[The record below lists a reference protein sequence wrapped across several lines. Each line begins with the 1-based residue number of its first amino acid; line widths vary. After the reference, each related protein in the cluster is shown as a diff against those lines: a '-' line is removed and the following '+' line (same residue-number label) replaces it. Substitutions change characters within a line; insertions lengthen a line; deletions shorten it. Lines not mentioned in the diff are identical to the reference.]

1 MGENLSF
8 QEEYLF
14 WRMAHYFISDLEYRI
29 VQLSKEQNEIWL
41 EKMEN
46 KEAQVIRLLRYNLD
60 WSNWMQK
67 DIELTAMNGERIRKQ
82 LAKSSMNVVNIYVT
96 PYPPVDDYEFR
107 ISEPFQFPSNGKT
120 KVQSIIFDRDHYE
133 QGFEKAQKIFHD
145 SFEFHLEESYTEN
158 DVDKLKLSAL
168 SIASNKAKEEK
179 SIFNQG
185 KPLFTYIFMIIQV
198 AVFLFLEAV
207 GSSTDT
213 STLIKYGAKFNP
225 LILEG
230 EWWRFF
236 TPIILHIGILHLL
249 MNTVSL
255 YYLGTIIEKIFG
267 KWRFLL
273 IYLIAGFGGSVASFI
288 FSPSISAG
296 ASGAIYG
303 LFGALLYFGVIYPQ
317 LFFRTMGFNLLLI
330 LGINLIFGFSL
341 PSIDMA
347 GHIGG
352 LIAGFL
358 AAGIVHFPKKKRLVL
373 QLVFLVITAGLFA
386 GLLKYGF
393 NEPERLMNDQ
403 SALMM
408 AQEYIETEKYEQAQ
422 NLLKDYSKDKEV
434 SAEVY
439 FLLSYAEINL
449 NEFTQAKEHLQ
460 LAIAKRSDFHEAYY
474 NLALIY
480 VDEKNYTEAKKSAEK
495 AVELKPEQADYQK
508 MLKEINKYIK

>member
-1 MGENLSF
+1 MSF

-14 WRMAHYFISDLEYRI
+14 WRLAHYFISDQEYRI

-82 LAKSSMNVVNIYVT
+82 LAKSSINVINFYVT
-96 PYPPVDDYEFR
+96 PHPPVDDYEFR
-107 ISEPFQFPSNGKT
+107 IKEPFQFPSNGKT
-120 KVQSIIFDRDHYE
+120 KVQSIIFDRAHYE
-133 QGFEKAQKIFHD
+133 QGFQKAEGIFHD
-145 SFEFHLEESYTEN
+145 SFAFSIEENYSEN
-158 DVDKLKLSAL
+158 DIDKIKLSAL
-168 SIASNKAKEEK
+168 SIASNKVKEEK
-179 SIFNQG
+179 NIFNQG
-185 KPLFTYIFMIIQV
+185 KPFFTYIFMIIQV

-236 TPIILHIGILHLL
+236 TPIILHIGLLHLL

-255 YYLGTIIEKIFG
+255 YYLGTVIERIFG

-273 IYLIAGFGGSVASFI
+273 IYLIAGFGGSIASFI
-288 FSPSISAG
+288 FSPAISAG

-303 LFGALLYFGVIYPQ
+303 LFGALLYFGAIYPK
-317 LFFRTMGFNLLLI
+317 LFFRTMGFNILLI
-330 LGINLIFGFSL
+330 LGINLIFGFSM
-341 PSIDMA
+341 PGIDMA

-358 AAGIVHFPKKKRLVL
+358 AAGIVHFPRKKKPAL
-373 QLVFLVITAGLFA
+373 QLLLLVITAGLFA
-386 GLLKYGF
+386 GLLKFGF
-393 NEPERLMNDQ
+393 NEPGRLLNEQ
-403 SALMM
+403 SALIM
-408 AQEYIETEKYEQAQ
+408 AQEYIEAEEYDQAQ
-422 NLLKDYSKDKEV
+422 NLLLDYSHDNNV

-439 FLLSYAEINL
+439 FLLSYAEIKL

-460 LAIAKRSDFHEAYY
+460 LAIDKRADFHEAYY

-480 VDEKNYTEAKKSAEK
+480 VDEKNYIEAKKCAEK
-495 AVELKPEQADYQK
+495 AVELMPEQTDYGNL
-508 MLKEINKYIK
+508 LKEINKYIK

>member
-1 MGENLSF
+1 MSF

-14 WRMAHYFISDLEYRI
+14 WRLTHYFISDQEYRI

-82 LAKSSMNVVNIYVT
+82 LAKSSINVINIYVT

-107 ISEPFQFPSNGKT
+107 IKEPFQFPSNGKT
-120 KVQSIIFDRDHYE
+120 KVQSIIFDRAHYE
-133 QGFEKAQKIFHD
+133 QGFQKAEGIFHD
-145 SFEFHLEESYTEN
+145 SFVFPIEESYSEN
-158 DVDKLKLSAL
+158 DIDKIKLSAL
-168 SIASNKAKEEK
+168 SIASNKVKEEK
-179 SIFNQG
+179 NIFNQG
-185 KPLFTYIFMIIQV
+185 KPFFTYMFMIIQV

-236 TPIILHIGILHLL
+236 TPIILHIGLLHLL

-255 YYLGTIIEKIFG
+255 YYLGTVIERIFG

-273 IYLIAGFGGSVASFI
+273 IYLIAGFGGSIASFI
-288 FSPSISAG
+288 FSPAISAG

-303 LFGALLYFGVIYPQ
+303 LFGALLYFGVIYPK
-317 LFFRTMGFNLLLI
+317 LFFRTMGFNILLI
-330 LGINLIFGFSL
+330 LGINLIFGFSM
-341 PSIDMA
+341 PGIDMA

-358 AAGIVHFPKKKRLVL
+358 AAGIVHFPRKKKLAL
-373 QLVFLVITAGLFA
+373 QLLLLAITAGLFA
-386 GLLKYGF
+386 GLLKFGF
-393 NEPERLMNDQ
+393 NEPGRLLNEQ
-403 SALMM
+403 TALIM
-408 AQEYIETEKYEQAQ
+408 AQEYIEADEYDQAQ
-422 NLLKDYSKDKEV
+422 NLLLDYSHDNNV

-439 FLLSYAEINL
+439 FLLSYAEIKL
-449 NEFTQAKEHLQ
+449 NEFSQAKEHLQ
-460 LAIAKRSDFHEAYY
+460 LAIDKRADFHEAYY

-480 VDEKNYTEAKKSAEK
+480 VDEKNYTEAKKCAEK
-495 AVELKPEQADYQK
+495 AVELKPEQTDYGNL
-508 MLKEINKYIK
+508 LKEINKYIK

>member
-1 MGENLSF
+1 MNF

-14 WRMAHYFISDLEYRI
+14 WRLAHYFISVQEYRI

-46 KEAQVIRLLRYNLD
+46 KEAQVIRLLLYNLD

-82 LAKSSMNVVNIYVT
+82 LSKSSMNVINMYVT

-107 ISEPFQFPSNGKT
+107 IREPFQFPSNGKT
-120 KVQSIIFDRDHYE
+120 RVQSIIFDRAHYE
-133 QGFEKAQKIFHD
+133 HGFQKAEGIFRD
-145 SFEFHLEESYTEN
+145 SFAFALEESYTEN

-168 SIASNKAKEEK
+168 SIASNKAKEETR
-179 SIFNQG
+179 IFNQG
-185 KPLFTYIFMIIQV
+185 KPFFTYMFMIIQV
-198 AVFLFLEAV
+198 AVFLFIESV

-236 TPIILHIGILHLL
+236 TPIILHIGVLHLL

-255 YYLGTIIEKIFG
+255 YYLGTIIERIFG

-273 IYLIAGFGGSVASFI
+273 IYLIAGFGGSIASFI

-303 LFGALLYFGVIYPQ
+303 LFGALLYFGVIFPK
-317 LFFRTMGFNLLLI
+317 LFFRTMGFNILII
-330 LGINLIFGFSL
+330 LGINLMFGFSM

-358 AAGIVHFPKKKRLVL
+358 AAGIVHFPKKKRLAL
-373 QLVFLVITAGLFA
+373 QLLFLVITASLFA
-386 GLLKYGF
+386 SLLKYGF
-393 NEPERLMNDQ
+393 NEPGRRMNEQ
-403 SALMM
+403 SALLM
-408 AQEYIETEKYEQAQ
+408 AQEYMETEAYDQAQ

-449 NEFTQAKEHLQ
+449 NEITQAKEHLQ
-460 LAIAKRSDFHEAYY
+460 LAVDKRADFHEAYY

-480 VDEKNYTEAKKSAEK
+480 IDEKNYSEAKKCVEM
-495 AVELKPEQADYQK
+495 AVELKPEQTDYQNL
-508 MLKEINKYIK
+508 LKEINKYIK

>member
-1 MGENLSF
+1 
-8 QEEYLF
+8 
-14 WRMAHYFISDLEYRI
+14 
-29 VQLSKEQNEIWL
+29 
-41 EKMEN
+41 
-46 KEAQVIRLLRYNLD
+46 
-60 WSNWMQK
+60 MQK

-82 LAKSSMNVVNIYVT
+82 LSKSSMNVINMYVT

-107 ISEPFQFPSNGKT
+107 IREPFQFPSNGKT
-120 KVQSIIFDRDHYE
+120 RVQSIIFDRAHYE
-133 QGFEKAQKIFHD
+133 HGFQKAEGIFRD
-145 SFEFHLEESYTEN
+145 SFAFALEESYTEN

-168 SIASNKAKEEK
+168 SIASNKAKEETR
-179 SIFNQG
+179 IFNQG
-185 KPLFTYIFMIIQV
+185 KPFFTYMFMIIQV
-198 AVFLFLEAV
+198 AVFLFIESV

-236 TPIILHIGILHLL
+236 TPIILHIGVLHLL

-255 YYLGTIIEKIFG
+255 YYLGTIIERIFG

-273 IYLIAGFGGSVASFI
+273 IYLIAGFGGSIASFI

-303 LFGALLYFGVIYPQ
+303 LFGALLYFGVIFPK
-317 LFFRTMGFNLLLI
+317 LFFRTMGFNILII
-330 LGINLIFGFSL
+330 LGINLMFGFSM

-358 AAGIVHFPKKKRLVL
+358 AAGIVHFPKKKRLAL
-373 QLVFLVITAGLFA
+373 QLLFLVITASLFA
-386 GLLKYGF
+386 SLLKYGF
-393 NEPERLMNDQ
+393 NEPGRRMNEQ
-403 SALMM
+403 SALLM
-408 AQEYIETEKYEQAQ
+408 AQEYMETEAYDQAQ

-449 NEFTQAKEHLQ
+449 NEITQAKEHLQ
-460 LAIAKRSDFHEAYY
+460 LAVDKRADFHEAYY

-480 VDEKNYTEAKKSAEK
+480 IDEKNYSEAKKCVEM
-495 AVELKPEQADYQK
+495 AVELKPEQTDYQNL
-508 MLKEINKYIK
+508 LKEINKYIK

>member
-1 MGENLSF
+1 MSF

-14 WRMAHYFISDLEYRI
+14 WRLAHYFISDQAYRI

-82 LAKSSMNVVNIYVT
+82 LAKSGMNVINIYVT

-107 ISEPFQFPSNGKT
+107 INEPYQLPSNGKT
-120 KVQSIIFDRDHYE
+120 KVQSIIFDRAHYE
-133 QGFEKAQKIFHD
+133 QAFQKTERIFHD
-145 SFEFHLEESYTEN
+145 SFTFPIEEGYSEN
-158 DVDKLKLSAL
+158 EVEKLKLSAL

-185 KPLFTYIFMIIQV
+185 KPFFTYMFMIIQV
-198 AVFLFLEAV
+198 AVFLFLEWV

-236 TPIILHIGILHLL
+236 TPIILHIGFLHLL

-255 YYLGTIIEKIFG
+255 YYLGTIIERIFG
-267 KWRFLL
+267 KGRFLL
-273 IYLIAGFGGSVASFI
+273 IYLIAGFGGSLASFI
-288 FSPSISAG
+288 FSPALSAG

-303 LFGALLYFGVIYPQ
+303 LFGALLYFGVVHPQ
-317 LFFRTMGFNLLLI
+317 LFFRTMGFNILII
-330 LGINLIFGFSL
+330 LGINLVFGFSL

-358 AAGIVHFPKKKRLVL
+358 AAGIVYFPKKKRLVG
-373 QLVFLVITAGLFA
+373 QLLFLILTACLFT
-386 GLLKYGF
+386 GLLRYGF
-393 NEPERLMNDQ
+393 NEPGRLLNEQ
-403 SALMM
+403 TSLMM
-408 AQEYIETEKYEQAQ
+408 AQEYIEAEQYDQAQ
-422 NLLKDYSKDKEV
+422 NLLQDYSEEKDV

-449 NEFTQAKEHLQ
+449 QEIDQAKKHLQ
-460 LAIAKRSDFHEAYY
+460 LAIDKRADFHEAYY
-474 NLALIY
+474 NLALIFIE
-480 VDEKNYTEAKKSAEK
+480 EKNYSEAKKCAEK
-495 AVELKPEQADYQK
+495 AVELKPEQTDYQN

>member
-1 MGENLSF
+1 MSF

-14 WRMAHYFISDLEYRI
+14 WRLAHYFISDQEYRI

-46 KEAQVIRLLRYNLD
+46 KEAQTIRLLRYNLD

-120 KVQSIIFDRDHYE
+120 RVQSIIFDRAHYE
-133 QGFEKAQKIFHD
+133 QGFQKVQKIFHD
-145 SFEFHLEESYTEN
+145 SISFPVEENYSEN

-179 SIFNQG
+179 RIFNQG
-185 KPLFTYIFMIIQV
+185 KPFFTYVFMMIQV
-198 AVFLFLEAV
+198 AVFLFLESV

-255 YYLGTIIEKIFG
+255 YYLGTVIERIFG
-267 KWRFLL
+267 KSRFLL
-273 IYLIAGFGGSVASFI
+273 IYLIAGFGGSIASFI
-288 FSPSISAG
+288 FSPSLSAG

-330 LGINLIFGFSL
+330 LGINLMFGFSM

-358 AAGIVHFPKKKRLVL
+358 AAGIVHFPKKKRLAW
-373 QLVFLVITAGLFA
+373 QLLFLVITAGLFA
-386 GLLKYGF
+386 GLLNYGF
-393 NEPERLMNDQ
+393 NEPGRLLNEQ
-403 SALMM
+403 SALIM
-408 AQEYIETEKYEQAQ
+408 AQEYIETEDYEQAQ
-422 NLLKDYSKDKEV
+422 NLLQDYSKEKDV

-449 NEFTQAKEHLQ
+449 KEFAQAKEHLQ
-460 LAIAKRSDFHEAYY
+460 LAIKERADFHEAYY

-480 VDEKNYTEAKKSAEK
+480 IDEKNYSEAKKCAEK
-495 AVELKPEQADYQK
+495 AVELKPEQTDYTNL
-508 MLKEINKYIK
+508 LKEINNYIK

>member
-1 MGENLSF
+1 
-8 QEEYLF
+8 
-14 WRMAHYFISDLEYRI
+14 
-29 VQLSKEQNEIWL
+29 
-41 EKMEN
+41 MEN
-46 KEAQVIRLLRYNLD
+46 KEAQVIRLLLYNLD

-82 LAKSSMNVVNIYVT
+82 LSKSSMNVINMYVT

-107 ISEPFQFPSNGKT
+107 IREPFQFPSNGKT
-120 KVQSIIFDRDHYE
+120 RVQSIIFDRAHYE
-133 QGFEKAQKIFHD
+133 HGFQKAEGIFRD
-145 SFEFHLEESYTEN
+145 SFAFALEESYTEN

-168 SIASNKAKEEK
+168 SIASNKAKEETR
-179 SIFNQG
+179 IFNQG
-185 KPLFTYIFMIIQV
+185 KPFFTYMFMIIQV
-198 AVFLFLEAV
+198 AVFLFIESV

-236 TPIILHIGILHLL
+236 TPIILHIGVLHLL

-255 YYLGTIIEKIFG
+255 YYLGTIIERIFG

-273 IYLIAGFGGSVASFI
+273 IYLIAGFGGSIASFI

-303 LFGALLYFGVIYPQ
+303 LFGALLYFGVIFPK
-317 LFFRTMGFNLLLI
+317 LFFRTMGFNILII
-330 LGINLIFGFSL
+330 LGINLMFGFSM

-358 AAGIVHFPKKKRLVL
+358 AAGIVHFPKKKRLAL
-373 QLVFLVITAGLFA
+373 QLLFLVITASLFA
-386 GLLKYGF
+386 SLLKYGF
-393 NEPERLMNDQ
+393 NEPGRRMNEQ
-403 SALMM
+403 SALLM
-408 AQEYIETEKYEQAQ
+408 AQEYMETEAYDQAQ

-449 NEFTQAKEHLQ
+449 NEITQAKEHLQ
-460 LAIAKRSDFHEAYY
+460 LAVDKRADFHEAYY

-480 VDEKNYTEAKKSAEK
+480 IDEKNYSEAKKCVEM
-495 AVELKPEQADYQK
+495 AVELKPEQTDYQNL
-508 MLKEINKYIK
+508 LKEINKYIK

>member
-1 MGENLSF
+1 MNF

-14 WRMAHYFISDLEYRI
+14 WRLAHYFISVQEYRI

-46 KEAQVIRLLRYNLD
+46 KEAQVIRLLLYNLD

-82 LAKSSMNVVNIYVT
+82 LSKSSMNVINMYVT

-107 ISEPFQFPSNGKT
+107 IREPFQFPSNGKT
-120 KVQSIIFDRDHYE
+120 RVQSIIFDRAHYE
-133 QGFEKAQKIFHD
+133 HGFQKAEGIFRD
-145 SFEFHLEESYTEN
+145 SFAFALEESYTED

-168 SIASNKAKEEK
+168 SIASNKAKEETR
-179 SIFNQG
+179 IFNQG
-185 KPLFTYIFMIIQV
+185 KPFFTYMFMIIQV
-198 AVFLFLEAV
+198 AVFLFIESV

-236 TPIILHIGILHLL
+236 TPIILHIGVLHLL

-255 YYLGTIIEKIFG
+255 YYLGTIIERIFG

-273 IYLIAGFGGSVASFI
+273 IYLIAGFGGSIASFI

-303 LFGALLYFGVIYPQ
+303 LFGALLYFGVILPK
-317 LFFRTMGFNLLLI
+317 LFFRTMGFNILII
-330 LGINLIFGFSL
+330 LGINLMFGFSL

-358 AAGIVHFPKKKRLVL
+358 AAGIVHFPKKKRLAL
-373 QLVFLVITAGLFA
+373 QLLFLVITASLFA

-393 NEPERLMNDQ
+393 NEPGRRMNEQ
-403 SALMM
+403 SALLM
-408 AQEYIETEKYEQAQ
+408 AQEYMETEAHDQAQ

-449 NEFTQAKEHLQ
+449 NEITQAKEHLQ
-460 LAIAKRSDFHEAYY
+460 LAVDKRADFHEAYY

-480 VDEKNYTEAKKSAEK
+480 IDEKNYSEAKKCAEK
-495 AVELKPEQADYQK
+495 AVELKPEQTDYQNL
-508 MLKEINKYIK
+508 LKEINKYIK